1 MPYQATNPFVG
12 LTLSEGWSFLQQI
25 PRHVDDNN
33 CISNQYSLDH
43 NHVEQHRILIISV
56 ILTQPFILSG

>member
-12 LTLSEGWSFLQQI
+12 LTLSG
-25 PRHVDDNN
+25 HVDDNN